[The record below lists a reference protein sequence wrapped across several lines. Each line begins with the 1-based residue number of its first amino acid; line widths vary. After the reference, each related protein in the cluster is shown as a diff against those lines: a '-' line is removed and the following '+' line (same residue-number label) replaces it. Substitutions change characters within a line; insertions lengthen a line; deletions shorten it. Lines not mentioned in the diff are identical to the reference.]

1 MVKLICYLCSKTATK
16 HKELSFHKFP
26 KDSGL
31 CLRWKQA
38 CGINALTDVFSF
50 RICSTHF
57 HEDIKLK
64 VLGNKQKPI
73 TKLASG
79 SVPSISV
86 PFPPQLSCINQQKC
100 ASPVL
105 TVSDNVQCSLDASIN
120 TDNIDMTNKEP
131 LVDSNGNFSQSSQ
144 EKLVPVSTTS
154 CDVDISYTTPDS
166 ESDESQEEYT
176 NHDNPDENPVP
187 PKKRRRFEPLY
198 IKEVELT
205 DFGTPRRGNRT
216 LKLIKTQAEESAKK
230 FRLLSKQNKYYKEK
244 IQSLRETIK
253 QLTSKDLIPRQ

>member
-154 CDVDISYTTPDS
+154 CDVDISY
-166 ESDESQEEYT
+166 
-176 NHDNPDENPVP
+176 PDENPVP